1 MKKALS
7 VFLMLALV
15 GSVFAAEPV
24 ADVNIAEF
32 TGDASVQWGVNLDNN
47 KTGFQNSANVTLK
60 LNLLNEG
67 SKSTTGDGVWGEL
80 VIKTNGDTF
89 AKATNTSALALPG
102 MTVVVDTAKI
112 HFGPAYIGITSG
124 NTQTGE
130 LKMDAAVKSADHDNS
145 KILSDVGPGDYS
157 QGITLG
163 YDHDMFSVAADVRSH
178 NKVFGVWKI
187 STTGPTTVN
196 SADITDLVDYPEGT
210 SSSDLPA
217 TPLTAYYG
225 NEALAKAVA
234 AAINKYYKS
243 LGTSGSATVE
253 KVGDY
258 NPAGNQYTDAYAFA
272 LEGELKP
279 IENLSIKAG
288 VSYNYEVKEVP
299 LLNVTTKDKFVIEK
313 VYGPVQSILGYS
325 ASAGYKLALGD
336 TFYLRPQVGFTGQHN
351 LSDDSVDPA
360 YNIAGGLLFGWG
372 DIGVD
377 ANPDVYYLDTDD
389 YKKVSPGVGVV
400 VSAPI
405 KEGATIT
412 IAPSFFSGDIIP
424 GLTAATYAN
433 MTIATADTAKPG
445 EKFTYS
451 VLNGMKYAIPVG
463 AGTITP
469 QLGTELGG
477 NDDKAINTFKVKAG
491 VDVAG
496 FVANTTFFTVYD
508 SGNLLMEKYVKDG
521 DPKLGTLNFGAKIS
535 F

>member
-32 TGDASVQWGVNLDNN
+32 KGDASVQWGIDFDNDF
-47 KTGFQNSANVTLK
+47 KTGFKNSANVTLK

-80 VIKTNGDTF
+80 VIKTDGDTF

-124 NTQTGE
+124 NTRTGE

-145 KILSDVGPGDYS
+145 KILSDVGPVDYS

-178 NKVFGVWKI
+178 NRVFTVWRI
-187 STTGPTTVN
+187 STTGGVVSKEQVIANISPSYAGRLSLGV
-196 SADITDLVDYPEGT
+196 P
-210 SSSDLPA
+210 
-217 TPLTAYYG
+217 AYYTDKPF
-225 NEALAKAVA
+225 ADAVKDA
-234 AAINKYYKS
+234 MNKYYTS
-243 LGTSGSATVE
+243 TGLPGTATVE

-258 NPAGNQYTDAYAFA
+258 NPAGNQYTNAYAFA

-279 IENLSIKAG
+279 VENLSIKAG
-288 VSYNYEVKEVP
+288 VSYSHEMKD
-299 LLNVTTKDKFVIEK
+299 VTILKIDEKLQMTTDKDDL
-313 VYGPVQSILGYS
+313 QSTLGYS
-325 ASAGYKLALGD
+325 ASAGYKMALND
-336 TFYLRPQVGFTGQHN
+336 TFYLRPQVGFTGKN
-351 LSDDSVDPA
+351 VLSNKDDKGEYIV
-360 YNIAGGLLFGWG
+360 AGGLLFGWG
-372 DIGVD
+372 EIGIDDNAGVYFLDDD
-377 ANPDVYYLDTDD
+377 AA
-389 YKKVSPGVGVV
+389 KKVSPGVGVV
-400 VSAPI
+400 VKAPI
-405 KEGATIT
+405 ADNAKIT

-424 GLTAATYAN
+424 GLTAASYAT
-433 MTIATADTAKPG
+433 MDIATYDAPKT
-445 EKFTYS
+445 EKFTYTI
-451 VLNGMKYAIPVG
+451 LNGVKYAIPVG

-469 QLGTELGG
+469 QLGTKMVG
-477 NDDKAINTFKVKAG
+477 NDAAFSTFNLKVG
-491 VDVAG
+491 VEVAG
-496 FVANTTFFTVYD
+496 FVSNTTFFTVYE
-508 SGNLLMEKYVKDG
+508 SGNLVAEDLAGKS
-521 DPKLGTLNFGAKIS
+521 DPGLGTLNFGTKIS